1 LRRTIICVASQDE
14 RRTPSRL
21 ARGLAVV
28 VAIQLAAGLI
38 GLTVV
43 RLQDDSHGPG
53 TAVRGRV
60 APGAALEA
68 RDRAVRALL
77 DVRAA
82 AIRDRDRAAWL
93 STVDPADPVFVQR
106 QAALFDALA
115 EVPLS
120 DWSYRVDGETSRP
133 ATVDLDAKR
142 GPGWWAPAVTLTY
155 RITGYDVAPTIE
167 PQRLTFV
174 PRGQSWFIAADDDFA
189 EVGRDTTRG
198 LWDSGR
204 VVVVRGRS
212 CIVLG
217 HPSSRSLMRRVA
229 TSLDAAI
236 PRVSSVWGSGWGER
250 VVALVPSTQAEL
262 TRIVG
267 GNGDYSQIAAVA
279 TAEPKNA
286 QSGYNPVGDRIVIN
300 PPTFAK
306 LGSLGRRVVLTHE
319 VTHVATRV
327 ASGPEAPGW
336 LVEGFADY
344 VGYRGVRVPYSA
356 SAAELRSAVRR
367 GRVPSAL
374 PADKDFDGN
383 NKDLARVYE
392 EAWLAVTLLAEQHG
406 RDGLLRFYR
415 QVGRANAGPTAVDD
429 AFRDLWGT
437 SLATF
442 TAQWRRDL
450 VTRLR

>member
-1 LRRTIICVASQDE
+1 MPDQAEGRAR
-14 RRTPSRL
+14 SRL

-28 VAIQLAAGLI
+28 VGIQLLAGLG
-38 GLTVV
+38 GLAAVQ
-43 RLQDDSHGPG
+43 LQDDKPG
-53 TAVRGRV
+53 HSVRGRV
-60 APGAALEA
+60 APGAALDA

-77 DVRAA
+77 DTRAA

-93 STVDPADPVFVQR
+93 STIDPSNPAFRER
-106 QAALFDALA
+106 QGQLFDNLA
-115 EVPLS
+115 DVPLS
-120 DWSYRVDGETSRP
+120 DWSYRLDAESPRP
-133 ATVDLDAKR
+133 AVVGLDAKR

-155 RITGYDVAPTIE
+155 RITGYDDAPTIE

-174 PRGQSWFIAADDDFA
+174 PRGESWFIAADDDFA
-189 EVGRDTTRG
+189 SVGKDTTRG

-229 TSLDAAI
+229 TSVDAAV
-236 PRVSSVWGSGWGER
+236 PRVTAVWGTSWGQR
-250 VVALVPSTQAEL
+250 VVALVPSTQTEL

-267 GNGDYSQIAAVA
+267 GSGDYSQIAAVA
-279 TAEPKNA
+279 TAELKDA
-286 QSGYNPVGDRIVIN
+286 GSGYHPVGDRIVIN

-306 LGSLGRRVVLTHE
+306 LGTLGRRVVLTHE
-319 VTHVATRV
+319 VTHVATRA
-327 ASGPEAPGW
+327 ASGPEAPAW

-356 SAAELRSAVRR
+356 SASELRSAVRR
-367 GRVPSAL
+367 GHVPDAL
-374 PADKDFDGN
+374 PTDADFDGN
-383 NKDLARVYE
+383 NKQLAQVYE
-392 EAWLAVTLLAEQHG
+392 EAWLAVTLIAEQHG
-406 RDGLLRFYR
+406 RDGLLSFYR
-415 QVGRANAGPTAVDD
+415 EVGRPNATPTAVDS
-429 AFRDLWGT
+429 AFRHLWST
-437 SLATF
+437 TLAAF